1 MGEAEGPQSRTL
13 SDIVGAPGC
22 CLWWTVLAVLSAMTC
37 GLLLVLGQKGPG
49 DSGGGTQKAYVE
61 EIDQARQQLFTGQL
75 VHTDARYMG
84 LVAGAEPSPFQVEVL
99 GRWRQARPGEAQAPV
114 SAGAQI
120 GVKLRCS
127 GVGVRCIPLSS
138 ERQNVLSK
146 RDGATW
152 MWDVSAQHAGKISIA
167 LTVTAYF
174 RDSDTVLVE
183 KPPVT
188 THVDVAAPPSD
199 NGWLSW
205 AKELWQWVTGAV
217 TSLGGLAVSVSTIV
231 ALVVMVVRR
240 QPPGADADDTA
251 TTEGDGDG
259 PRPRARPV
267 RESRAGLSGGRPRTR
282 STAGRSTRS
291 GRPPRS

>member
-1 MGEAEGPQSRTL
+1 MGEAEGPRSRPV

-22 CLWWTVLAVLSAMTC
+22 CLWWTVLAVLIAMAC
-37 GLLLVLGQKGPG
+37 GLLLVLGQRGPE
-49 DSGGGTQKAYVE
+49 DAGGGTQKAYVE
-61 EIDQARQQLFTGQL
+61 EIDQARQQLFKGQL

-99 GRWRQARPGEAQAPV
+99 GSWRQAGPGEAQAPV

-127 GVGVRCIPLSS
+127 GAGVRCIPLSS

-146 RDGATW
+146 GDGATW

-205 AKELWQWVTGAV
+205 VKEVWQWVTGAV

-240 QPPGADADDTA
+240 QPPGAGADDTA
-251 TTEGDGDG
+251 TTEGDG

-267 RESRAGLSGGRPRTR
+267 RGRRA
-282 STAGRSTRS
+282 
-291 GRPPRS
+291 PRS